1 MKRKKD
7 WICIMPLMCM
17 IIPIFLVIA
26 SANAP
31 EGLLSKSRQAND
43 RVSEIQEYI
52 NEKENLILN
61 RDTISSEEGLGSA
74 ELDSKININGP
85 IVTNCPYCLND
96 NFDQENSILWRKSD
110 WRNNGDVFL
119 NIWLSDPGHISCKD
133 GNLWLTL
140 DDQPCIIDS
149 GQCQGRDYASGE
161 YGTTCDQYRYG
172 ALSASIKAGKGNGTV
187 TSMFL
192 FGDRAG
198 KQDEIDVEIFGKDAS
213 NGGWEM
219 QTNYFRNGE
228 MGGCWEPFGIPE
240 PCHVAM
246 IPLNFDP
253 TESFHIY
260 TISWIGNGE
269 TCEVIKW
276 YVDDKIR
283 RHVWL
288 DEMGYIWSQVFDE
301 SGSVIE
307 QSNGYK
313 GSLPSKGSKIFLNLW
328 AATNWAQAGQFN
340 YTPGNPITA
349 QFDWIKCYQPNCLPP
364 GIPLLPSGPS
374 SGVTGTSYSFSTSAT
389 DPGGDQVKYTFDW
402 GDGTAQTETPLV
414 NSGTAASA
422 THCWSTEGS
431 YPVKAMV
438 ADSYGAT
445 SGWSEELLVTIS
457 TGTNKPPETPS
468 VPSGLGLGKH
478 GISYSY
484 STSTID
490 PDGDKINYTFDWGDT
505 KTSNAGPAESGTP
518 VSSSHAWA
526 NRGIYTVKAM
536 ATDSN
541 GASSGWSMR
550 TVRIT

>member
-1 MKRKKD
+1 MLLV
-7 WICIMPLMCM
+7 CITMPIL
-17 IIPIFLVIA
+17 LVIA
-26 SANAP
+26 SANDS
-31 EGLLSKSRQAND
+31 EDLLSKSRQAND
-43 RVSEIQEYI
+43 RASEIREFI
-52 NEKENLILN
+52 NEKEKSILD
-61 RDTISSEEGLGSA
+61 RDIISREGLLESD
-74 ELDSKININGP
+74 ELDSQKNSRGP

-96 NFDQENSILWRKSD
+96 NFDQENSVLWRKSD

-119 NIWLSDPGHISCKD
+119 NIWLSDQGHISSKD

-149 GQCQGRDYASGE
+149 GQCQGRAYASGE

-172 ALSASIKAGKGNGTV
+172 NLSARIKAGKGNGTV
-187 TSMFL
+187 TSLFL

-213 NGGWEM
+213 NGLWEM

-228 MGGCWEPFGIPE
+228 MGGCWEPYGIPE

-260 TISWIGNGE
+260 AISWIGNGD
-269 TCEVIKW
+269 TCKEIKW

-301 SGSVIE
+301 SGSIIE

-313 GSLPSKGSKIFLNLW
+313 GSLPAKGSKIFLNLW
-328 AATNWAQAGQFN
+328 AATDWPEAGQFN
-340 YTPGNPITA
+340 YIPGNPINA
-349 QFDWIKCYQPNCLPP
+349 QFDWIKFYQPNCVPP
-364 GIPLLPSGPS
+364 DIPLMPSGPN
-374 SGVTGTSYSFSTSAT
+374 SGDIGATYSFSTSAT
-389 DPGGDQVKYTFDW
+389 DPTGDQVIYTFDW
-402 GDGTAQTETPLV
+402 GDGTAQTETALV
-414 NSGTAASA
+414 NSGTTASA
-422 THCWSTEGS
+422 SHNWSTAGT
-431 YPVKAMV
+431 YAVKAM
-438 ADSYGAT
+438 ATDGYGAT
-445 SGWSEELLVTIS
+445 SGWSDGLQVAIT
-457 TGTNKPPETPS
+457 TGTNKPPATPS
-468 VPSGLGLGKH
+468 VPSGPGLGKR
-478 GISYSY
+478 GVSYRY
-484 STSTID
+484 STSAVD
-490 PDGDKINYTFDWGDT
+490 PDGDEITYTFDWGDE
-505 KTSNAGPAESGTP
+505 KTSNEGPEESGIS
-518 VSSSHAWA
+518 VSSSHTWTS
-526 NRGIYTVKAM
+526 RGVFAVKAM